1 MTDTKKI
8 RGHQLEQVLL
18 KSKIRNKTTEN
29 KTKKMSQAASERG
42 EHFRHWNKDRSCS
55 PRNYAQKANR
65 ITSLKYY
72 MGKKQCHP
80 QIIY

>member
-29 KTKKMSQAASERG
+29 K
-42 EHFRHWNKDRSCS
+42 
-55 PRNYAQKANR
+55 
-65 ITSLKYY
+65 I
-72 MGKKQCHP
+72 
-80 QIIY
+80 